1 MKPGLVLSDEQ
12 CSKRFGPRKG
22 EEEEGPSEVAG
33 DKNRE
38 YQKEK
43 EEILSENSFP
53 PISVEHE
60 TNIENEFSVL
70 IDNEKSYEDQNKKGR
85 QLFLSLFKTGSVNNL
100 KLVDEEI
107 EKLDEVNENLASMLS
122 LQIDRQI
129 CNARKFLPFNQPSKD
144 RNLFHSNGKINI
156 ADVLSTLIEQTVLV
170 LKHNKHFNSL
180 PKGDQAELVE
190 ENVLVASL
198 ISCFQ
203 LYNRKQKKITWSM
216 AEADFKYL
224 RSSTIKTESSRVSF
238 GLQEVLQSVEKDIQK
253 DIMKIFSFFE
263 YFSQIGLTKQAIN
276 LLIVVLIFIHDNLNL
291 EDKKTVEDHRSYY
304 LLLLY
309 DCLSQTEG
317 VLGACNIAAK
327 LHTSLHT
334 LHRLCQ
340 ILGQRMVSI

>member
-22 EEEEGPSEVAG
+22 EVEEGLSDEAG
-33 DKNRE
+33 NTNRDT
-38 YQKEK
+38 QKDK
-43 EEILSENSFP
+43 EEILKENYIP
-53 PISVEHE
+53 
-60 TNIENEFSVL
+60 TNSEFSVL
-70 IDNEKSYEDQNKKGR
+70 IDNEKSYEDQNRIGR
-85 QLFLSLFKTGSVNNL
+85 QLFVSLFKTGSVNAQ
-100 KLVDEEI
+100 KLSNEGLEKHEEG
-107 EKLDEVNENLASMLS
+107 NENLALMQS

-144 RNLFHSNGKINI
+144 RNLFHSNGQVNI
-156 ADVLSTLIEQTVLV
+156 TDVLSTLIEQTVLL
-170 LKHNKHFNSL
+170 LKHNEHFNSL
-180 PKGDQAELVE
+180 PKEDQVELME
-190 ENVLVASL
+190 ENVMVASL

-203 LYNRKQKKITWSM
+203 LYNRKQKKIVWPL

-224 RSSTIKTESSRVSF
+224 RSSSMKAESARVAF
-238 GLQEVLQSVEKDIQK
+238 GLQDILPRVEKDIQK

-276 LLIVVLIFIHDNLNL
+276 LLIVVLIFSQDNLNL
-291 EDKKTVEDHRSYY
+291 EDKKTVDYYRSHY

-317 VLGACNIAAK
+317 VLGACNVAAK

-340 ILGQRMVSI
+340 ILAQRMVSI